1 MAESGNGAGPVGV
14 PRAGARNTPALAVD
28 DGGARSGVRSDEAG
42 IPVLFLHSFAGDVSH
57 WTRQLEHLR
66 RSRRAVAFD
75 FSGHGASRLSREREY
90 SIRTLILDVEAVVDA
105 HGLDDFVL
113 VGHSMGATVAA
124 GYAGSHP
131 EKVLGLLL
139 VDPPPTPGAI
149 PAAQVRSIIQA
160 LEADP
165 YAFTEQYW
173 KTQLLVNS
181 TPAVK
186 EKLLQ
191 GLRKLPRE
199 VVVQLTTDLFYYD
212 PVPSLSHFSGPTLSV
227 IMPQNDT
234 PASLH
239 NAVQGIEHIVV
250 SGTGHWI
257 HLDKP
262 DEFTKIVDDFI
273 ARVERG
279 GD

>member
-1 MAESGNGAGPVGV
+1 MAESGNGMRPRAV
-14 PRAGARNTPALAVD
+14 PRAAAKTAPALAID
-28 DGGARSGVRSDEAG
+28 DGGSGG
-42 IPVLFLHSFAGDVSH
+42 TPVLFLHSFAGDISH
-57 WTRQLEHLR
+57 WARQLEHLR
-66 RSRRAVAFD
+66 ASRRAVAFD
-75 FSGHGASRLSREREY
+75 FAGHGASRLSKAREY

-105 HGLDDFVL
+105 RALDEFVL

-131 EKVLGLLL
+131 DKVLGLLL
-139 VDPPPTPGAI
+139 VDPPPAPGAI
-149 PAAQVRSIIQA
+149 PAAQVHAIIEA

-173 KTQLLVNS
+173 NNELLVNS

-191 GLRKLPRE
+191 GLRKLPRD
-199 VVVQLTTDLFYYD
+199 VIVQLATDLFYYD
-212 PVPSLSHFSGPTLSV
+212 PVPSLSHYSGPTLSV
-227 IMPQNDT
+227 VMPQNDS

-239 NAVQGIEHIVV
+239 NAVPGIEHVAI

-262 DEFTKIVDDFI
+262 VEFTRIMDEFI

-279 GD
+279 TD